1 MLQGQEEWPA
11 PAVRV
16 GGLPGKQA
24 APRPPCVAAR
34 HKGASQEEEQGT
46 GEVHWIVTHA
56 ETIILLNDKD

>member
-46 GEVHWIVTHA
+46 GEVH
-56 ETIILLNDKD
+56 